1 MDRSWKSWIRTTDSW
16 HPKVVDTMLKYAKR
30 GVAEAQLWAE
40 ILRMQI
46 VNRADPNNSGSLEHP

>member
-1 MDRSWKSWIRTTDSW
+1 
-16 HPKVVDTMLKYAKR
+16 MLEYAKR